1 MRQVLLL
8 GSVPLSDS
16 KQVFE
21 TVAKILNGSV
31 KRIPDGETGPRSFWM
46 RWQGAVFS
54 DNPQFE
60 LAKTTSTTHAQGYTY
75 QHYRVRDDVDPAALR
90 IGPLGYARHA
100 KSSYEMFSQL
110 KQAGVIARD
119 LRFQVCM
126 ATPLAHL
133 WAYVDPEHQPVVEQ
147 PLLAGFANEIEE
159 ILAVVP
165 AAELAIQWDM
175 PHDILSI
182 EGNRKLHVDVSRAGL
197 QQRWSRLVEKIPA
210 AAELGFHFCYGDSG
224 GKHSIEPR
232 DTEVM
237 AHFANDLT
245 AATAR
250 PISYFHFPVPIER
263 SDEGFFAPL
272 KTLNLTRG
280 TELFL
285 GLVHPQD
292 GVEGAR
298 RRIAAASTA
307 VSDFGIGTEC
317 GFGRRDPKTI
327 LPLLRLHA
335 DIAALGG

>member
-1 MRQVLLL
+1 MGRPGRARSGCV
-8 GSVPLSDS
+8 GRARYSRTIRNSS
-16 KQVFE
+16 
-21 TVAKILNGSV
+21 S
-31 KRIPDGETGPRSFWM
+31 PRP
-46 RWQGAVFS
+46 RRRRTRR
-54 DNPQFE
+54 DTP
-60 LAKTTSTTHAQGYTY
+60 TSTTACG
-75 QHYRVRDDVDPAALR
+75 RVSNPASLR

-100 KSSYEMFSQL
+100 QASYAIFAGL

-119 LRFQVCM
+119 IRFQVCM

-133 WAYVDPEHQPVVEQ
+133 WAYVDPDHQPVVEQ
-147 PLLAGFANEIEE
+147 PLLAGFANEIAE

-232 DTEVM
+232 DTKVM
-237 AHFANDLT
+237 SDFANDLT
-245 AATAR
+245 AAIAR

-272 KTLNLTRG
+272 KTLNLTHG

-292 GVEGAR
+292 GIEGAR
-298 RRIAAASTA
+298 RRIAVALDRRVRFRDRDRMRLRPPRSRNHPSAASSACGHCGAWRVTWCRAAA
-307 VSDFGIGTEC
+307 VGWVE
-317 GFGRRDPKTI
+317 RLRDPT
-327 LPLLRLHA
+327 HV
-335 DIAALGG
+335 

>member
-1 MRQVLLL
+1 LRQVLLL

-54 DNPQFE
+54 DDPQFE

-75 QHYRVRDDVDPAALR
+75 QHYRMRDDVDPAALR

-100 KSSYEMFSQL
+100 KSSYESFSQL

-119 LRFQVCM
+119 IRFQVCM

-133 WAYVDPEHQPVVEQ
+133 WAYVAPEHQSVVER
-147 PLLAGFANEIEE
+147 PLLAGFAAEIEQ

-165 AAELAIQWDM
+165 AGELAIQWDM
-175 PHDILSI
+175 PHDVLSI

-197 QQRWSRLVEKIPA
+197 QQRWSELAEKIPP
-210 AAELGFHFCYGDSG
+210 AAEVGFHFCYGDSG

-232 DTEVM
+232 DTKVM
-237 AHFANDLT
+237 VDFANDLT
-245 AATAR
+245 AAIAR

-272 KTLNLTRG
+272 KGLNLTAG

-298 RRIAAASTA
+298 RRIASASAA

-327 LPLLRLHA
+327 LALLQLHA
-335 DIAALGG
+335 EIAALAA